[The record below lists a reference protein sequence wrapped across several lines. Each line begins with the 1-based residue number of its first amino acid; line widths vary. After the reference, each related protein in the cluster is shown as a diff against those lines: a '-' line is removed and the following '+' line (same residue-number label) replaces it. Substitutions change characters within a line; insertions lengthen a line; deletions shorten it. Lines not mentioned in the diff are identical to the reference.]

1 MEEGPWEWM
10 EEQQILQVKEE
21 RYTEAGREN
30 EETGQCISVYGYGA
44 KGAQG
49 DLTTQ
54 YTVTWPSGTRRA
66 TSTWER
72 PGPRDR
78 GQGRPAPPRRG
89 FQPQSWPHWERH

>member
-44 KGAQG
+44 KGA
-49 DLTTQ
+49 T
-54 YTVTWPSGTRRA
+54 
-66 TSTWER
+66 
-72 PGPRDR
+72 
-78 GQGRPAPPRRG
+78 
-89 FQPQSWPHWERH
+89 